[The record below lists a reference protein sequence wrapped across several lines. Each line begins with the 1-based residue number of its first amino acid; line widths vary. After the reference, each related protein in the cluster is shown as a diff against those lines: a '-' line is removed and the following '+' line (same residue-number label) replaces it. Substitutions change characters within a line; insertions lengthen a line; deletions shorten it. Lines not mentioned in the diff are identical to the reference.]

1 MKRKLS
7 YRVWMAILLAALA
20 GLIPLRL
27 LLLRTLPQETA
38 ADKRAWLLW
47 ASALLILAIAL
58 LFALIWLAL
67 KDIRQIQEQY
77 RKAHREAFEEM
88 TAQIRADY
96 QRKRARERG
105 SEDGV
110 ERR

>member
-7 YRVWMAILLAALA
+7 YRAWMAILLAALA

-27 LLLRTLPQETA
+27 VLLRALPRETADDKRMWLIWASLLLIVA
-38 ADKRAWLLW
+38 V
-47 ASALLILAIAL
+47 AL

-77 RKAHREAFEEM
+77 RRAHREAFEEM
-88 TAQIRADY
+88 TEQIRADY
-96 QRKRARERG
+96 RRKQAQQRG
-105 SEDGV
+105 SHNGAE
-110 ERR
+110 